1 MAAELDQVLRPYED
15 EELQRVET
23 NGDLIGEEE
32 EDQVKTR
39 TVSKNSLESEKSYDL
54 SVPIIQIEECTSLK
68 HSFTFPR

>member
-1 MAAELDQVLRPYED
+1 VAAELDQVLQPYED